1 MPDRKA
7 YLNPHIIDILRQVT
21 HPEKG
26 VLFGDIV
33 ASPDVLSM
41 TNLRARLCEIRGVSE
56 VPFSSFHKEIDD
68 LTRVGLVTR
77 TGKRGRGR
85 FNMVQATRLGT
96 ITYNGLVE
104 ASAEIEKA
112 MNACNLTRIVES
124 VPEHLVGDV
133 ISRLQQR
140 LHPQNP

>member
-26 VLFGDIV
+26 VLLGDIV
-33 ASPDVLSM
+33 ASPDGLSM

-68 LTRVGLVTR
+68 LTRVGLVTQTR
-77 TGKRGRGR
+77 ERGRGR
-85 FNMVQATRLGT
+85 VNMVQSTRLGT
-96 ITYNGLVE
+96 VTYNGL
-104 ASAEIEKA
+104 AEVFVRIEKA
-112 MNACNLTRIVES
+112 RNESTIGAFVES
-124 VPEHLVGDV
+124 VPEHLIGD
-133 ISRLQQR
+133 IINGLQQR